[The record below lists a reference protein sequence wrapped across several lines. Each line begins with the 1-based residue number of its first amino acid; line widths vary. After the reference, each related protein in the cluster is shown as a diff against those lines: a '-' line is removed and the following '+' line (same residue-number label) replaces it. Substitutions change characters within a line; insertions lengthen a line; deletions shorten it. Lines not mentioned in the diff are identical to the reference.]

1 MVPAFLQVKGL
12 VKQHID
18 SFNYFVNVD
27 IKNIVKA
34 NDKVL
39 SDVDPM
45 FYLKYLN
52 VYVGKPDVEDGFN
65 ITKNTTPHECRLR
78 DMTYSAPITVDIEYT
93 RGNQRVVR
101 NSLLI
106 GRMPVML
113 RSSMC
118 VLTNKSEYEMSQL
131 NECPHD
137 PGGYFVVRGQ
147 EKVILIQEQM
157 SHNKMITEDYNG
169 VMQCIVTSST
179 HEKKSRTIVLSR
191 GGKYYLRHNSMTDD
205 IPIAIIFKAMGLT
218 SDQEIM
224 QYIGTDEYTQ
234 NRFGP
239 SLLDVVNNKI
249 YTQQRALEFMGSK
262 LIAKRFTTAAT
273 KHLTPPDE
281 ARELLASTIL
291 AHVPVE
297 SYNFKIKAIYVALM
311 VRRIMAA
318 EINDAA
324 VDDRDYYGN
333 KRLELAGSLLSLMF
347 EDLFK
352 RFNWELKTI
361 ADKNIPKIKA
371 AQFDIVKH
379 MRAAQ
384 ITAGLESAI
393 STGNWTI
400 KRFKM
405 ERAGVTQVLSRL
417 SYISALGMMT
427 RVNSQFEKSRK
438 VSGPRSLQPS
448 QWGMLCPSDTPE
460 GEACGL
466 VKNLALMTHITTDV
480 DKEPVIRLAFNS
492 GVEDIRL
499 LSGESIN
506 NHRVM
511 MVFINGNILGVTIC
525 YQRLIQ
531 VFRMMRRKGYIGS
544 FVSIHTNHLQ
554 RCVYIHTDG
563 GRLCRPYVIVDKGVP
578 LIKQHHVDELVEGV
592 RKFDDFLSDGLIEY
606 LDVNEENDS
615 FIATRE
621 SDIVP
626 EKTTHLEIEPFTL
639 LGVCAGLVPYPHH
652 NQSPRN
658 TYQCAMGK
666 QAMGII
672 GYNQKNRIDT
682 LMYNIVYPQVSAK
695 NLLLSLSIFFLTYL
709 RFSFIQRLP
718 WFAQRQLN

>member
-1 MVPAFLQVKGL
+1 MPAFLQVKGL

-18 SFNYFVNVD
+18 SFNYFINVD
-27 IKNIVKA
+27 IKNIVSA
-34 NDKVL
+34 NERVL

-52 VYVGKPDVEDGFN
+52 VYVGYPDVEDGFN
-65 ITKNTTPHECRLR
+65 ITKQTTPHECRLR

-93 RGNQRVVR
+93 RGTQRVVR
-101 NSLLI
+101 NNLLI
-106 GRMPVML
+106 GRMPIML
-113 RSSMC
+113 RSSNC
-118 VLTNKSEYEMSQL
+118 VLLDKSEYDMSQM

-157 SHNKMITEDYNG
+157 SWNKMITEDYNG
-169 VMQCIVTSST
+169 IVQCIVTSST
-179 HEKKSRTIVLSR
+179 HEKKSRTIALSR
-191 GGKYYLRHNSMTDD
+191 HGKYFLRHNSMTED
-205 IPIAIIFKAMGLT
+205 IPVGIIFKAMGIT
-218 SDQEIM
+218 SEQEIM
-224 QYIGTDEYTQ
+224 QIVGTDESTQ
-234 NRFGP
+234 TRFGP
-239 SLLDVVNNKI
+239 SLLDVVNHKI
-249 YTQQRALEFMGSK
+249 FTQQRALEFMGSK
-262 LIAKRFTTAAT
+262 LVAKRFTTAAT
-273 KHLTPPDE
+273 KHLTPSDE
-281 ARELLASTIL
+281 ARELLATTIL
-291 AHVPVE
+291 AHIPVE
-297 SYNFKIKAIYVALM
+297 NYNFKMKSVYVALM
-311 VRRIMAA
+311 IRRIMAA
-318 EINDAA
+318 EVNEAA
-324 VDDRDYYGN
+324 MDDRDYYGN

-466 VKNLALMTHITTDV
+466 VKNLALMTHITTEV
-480 DKEPVIRLAFNS
+480 DKNPVIRLAFNS

-499 LSGESIN
+499 LGGESIN
-506 NHRVM
+506 NPKVM
-511 MVFINGNILGVTIC
+511 MVFINGNILGVTIG

-531 VFRMMRRKGYIGS
+531 V
-544 FVSIHTNHLQ
+544 N
-554 RCVYIHTDG
+554 
-563 GRLCRPYVIVDKGVP
+563 
-578 LIKQHHVDELVEGV
+578 
-592 RKFDDFLSDGLIEY
+592 
-606 LDVNEENDS
+606 
-615 FIATRE
+615 
-621 SDIVP
+621 
-626 EKTTHLEIEPFTL
+626 
-639 LGVCAGLVPYPHH
+639 
-652 NQSPRN
+652 
-658 TYQCAMGK
+658 
-666 QAMGII
+666 
-672 GYNQKNRIDT
+672 
-682 LMYNIVYPQVSAK
+682 
-695 NLLLSLSIFFLTYL
+695 
-709 RFSFIQRLP
+709 
-718 WFAQRQLN
+718 

>member
-18 SFNYFVNVD
+18 SFNYFINVD

-65 ITKNTTPHECRLR
+65 ITKDTTPHECRLR

-93 RGNQRVVR
+93 RGTQRVVR
-101 NSLLI
+101 NNLLI
-106 GRMPVML
+106 GRMPIML
-113 RSSMC
+113 RSSNC
-118 VLTNKSEYEMSQL
+118 VLSNKSEYEMSQM

-157 SHNKMITEDYNG
+157 SWNKMITEDYNG
-169 VMQCIVTSST
+169 VVQCIVASST
-179 HEKKSRTIVLSR
+179 HEKKSRTILLSR
-191 GGKYYLRHNSMTDD
+191 HGKYFLRHNSMTED
-205 IPIAIIFKAMGLT
+205 IPVGIIFKAMGIT

-224 QYIGTDEYTQ
+224 QFVGTDEYTQ

-239 SLLDVVNNKI
+239 SLLDVVHHKI
-249 YTQQRALEFMGSK
+249 FTQQRALEYMGTK
-262 LIAKRFTTAAT
+262 LVAKRFSTAAT
-273 KHLTPPDE
+273 KLLTPPDE
-281 ARELLASTIL
+281 ARDLLSTTIL
-291 AHVPVE
+291 AHIPVE
-297 SYNFKIKAIYVALM
+297 NFNFKIKAVYVALM
-311 VRRIMAA
+311 IRRIMAA
-318 EINDAA
+318 EVNEAA
-324 VDDRDYYGN
+324 MDDRDYYGN

-371 AQFDIVKH
+371 AQFDVVKH

-384 ITAGLESAI
+384 ITSGLESAI

-466 VKNLALMTHITTDV
+466 VKNLALMTHITTEV
-480 DKEPVIRLAFNS
+480 DKVPVIRLAFNS

-499 LSGESIN
+499 LGGESIN
-506 NHRVM
+506 NPKVM
-511 MVFINGNILGVTIC
+511 MVFINGNILGVTIG

-531 VFRMMRRKGYIGS
+531 VNSSY
-544 FVSIHTNHLQ
+544 
-554 RCVYIHTDG
+554 
-563 GRLCRPYVIVDKGVP
+563 
-578 LIKQHHVDELVEGV
+578 
-592 RKFDDFLSDGLIEY
+592 FLF
-606 LDVNEENDS
+606 
-615 FIATRE
+615 FI
-621 SDIVP
+621 
-626 EKTTHLEIEPFTL
+626 
-639 LGVCAGLVPYPHH
+639 
-652 NQSPRN
+652 
-658 TYQCAMGK
+658 
-666 QAMGII
+666 
-672 GYNQKNRIDT
+672 
-682 LMYNIVYPQVSAK
+682 
-695 NLLLSLSIFFLTYL
+695 
-709 RFSFIQRLP
+709 
-718 WFAQRQLN
+718 